1 MINQDSMQ
9 HLYTLRSICLFLCFP
24 VLMAAQRYDV
34 IIQNGKVF
42 DGSPNGFSNVDIAI
56 RGEKIA
62 RIAPQIH
69 KKAARTIDASGL
81 VVSPGFIDLHTHLE
95 PLTLDP
101 QAQSHVR
108 QGVTTALGG
117 PDGGGP
123 LRIGSYL
130 DSLTALGI
138 GLNAAYLIGHNT
150 VRNHVMGLVN
160 KAPTPQELQEME
172 QWVEKG
178 MQDGAF
184 GISTG
189 LKYLPGTYAKLDE
202 IVALSK
208 VAARNGGI
216 YTSHLREEGL
226 GLLEG
231 VGEAIQIAELAQ
243 IPVVLTHHKA
253 IGIKMWGSSTK
264 TLAMVDAARARGLDV
279 MIDQYPYTASFTGIS
294 VLIPSWALEGNP
306 VKEFSRR
313 CEDPILRDSI
323 KRGIIF
329 NLLNDRGGGDLR
341 RIQFGSFDWKPEL
354 NGKTLH
360 DWALLEGLEPTVE
373 NGAEL
378 VIQAQMHRGAG
389 CIFHAISEEDVR
401 RIMQHP
407 QTMVASDGR
416 LSQPGKEHP
425 HPRAYGTFPRV
436 LGHYVREEKVLSL
449 EQALYKMTGQ
459 PATRLGLTDR
469 GFIKKGYFADFT
481 LFDPQTISDKSTFE
495 APHQYAEGIP
505 YVLING
511 KVVVD
516 QGIYQDVR
524 AGKALKK

>member
-1 MINQDSMQ
+1 MKVCSA
-9 HLYTLRSICLFLCFP
+9 SFFAGLFL
-24 VLMAAQRYDV
+24 LLSAALSAQRYDLL
-34 IIQNGKVF
+34 IRNGQVF
-42 DGSPNGFSNVDIAI
+42 EGSAGATLWKADLAI
-56 RGEKIA
+56 KGGKILRVAPEIKGKSA
-62 RIAPQIH
+62 RE
-69 KKAARTIDASGL
+69 IDARGL

-95 PLTLDP
+95 PLPLDP

-123 LRIGSYL
+123 LGIGSYL
-130 DSLTALGI
+130 DTLSAIGI
-138 GLNAAYLIGHNT
+138 GLNTAYLIGHNT

-160 KAPTPQELQEME
+160 RAPTADELRQME
-172 QWVEKG
+172 DWIEKA
-178 MQDGAF
+178 MKEGAF

-208 VAARNGGI
+208 VAARHGGI

-231 VGEAIQIAELAQ
+231 VAEAIQIAELAG

-253 IGIKMWGSSTK
+253 IGLKMWGSSVK
-264 TLAMVDAARARGLDV
+264 TLAMVDSARTKGLDV

-294 VLIPSWALEGNP
+294 VLIPSWALEGHP
-306 VKEFSRR
+306 VREFARR

-323 KRGIIF
+323 KQGIIF

-354 NGKTLH
+354 NGKTLY
-360 DWALLEGLEPTVE
+360 DWAILQGLEPNVE
-373 NGAEL
+373 HGADL
-378 VIQAQMHRGAG
+378 VIEAQIHRGAG

-401 RIMQHP
+401 RIMKHP

-416 LSQPGKEHP
+416 LSQPGKDHP

-436 LGHYVREEKVLSL
+436 LGHYVREEKVLTL
-449 EQALYKMTGQ
+449 EEALFKMTGQ
-459 PATRLGLTDR
+459 PALRLGLDKR
-469 GFIKKGYFADFT
+469 GFIRKGYYADLT
-481 LFDPQTISDKSTFE
+481 LFDPATVKDKSTFE
-495 APHQYAEGIP
+495 APHQYPEGIP
-505 YVLING
+505 YVLVNG
-511 KVVVD
+511 KMAID
-516 QGIYQDVR
+516 NGAYQDVR
-524 AGKALKK
+524 AGKPLRRKD

>member
-1 MINQDSMQ
+1 MEMKVLTNLV
-9 HLYTLRSICLFLCFP
+9 LYTLLSMLPFSI
-24 VLMAAQRYDV
+24 AGQRYD
-34 IIQNGKVF
+34 ILIRQGDVF
-42 DGSPNGFSNVDIAI
+42 DGQHPGFHQLDIAVK
-56 RGEKIA
+56 GERIV
-62 RIAPQIH
+62 RIAPHIRA
-69 KKAARTIDASGL
+69 KAKRIIDAAGL
-81 VVSPGFIDLHTHLE
+81 VVSPGFIDLHAHLE

-101 QAQSHVR
+101 EAQSHIR

-130 DSLTALGI
+130 DSLKALGI
-138 GLNAAYLIGHNT
+138 GLNTAYLIGHNT

-160 KAPTPQELQEME
+160 RAPSPEELQEMQ

-178 MQDGAF
+178 MLDGAF

-202 IVALSK
+202 VVALSQ
-208 VAARNGGI
+208 VAARHGGI

-226 GLLEG
+226 GLLDG
-231 VGEAIQIAELAQ
+231 VGEAIQIAAQ
-243 IPVVLTHHKA
+243 AHIPVVLTHHKA
-253 IGIKMWGSSTK
+253 IGIQMWGASVK
-264 TLAMVDAARARGLDV
+264 TLAMVDAARNNGLDV

-294 VLIPSWALEGNP
+294 VLIPSWALEGNQ
-306 VKEFSRR
+306 VQGFAKR

-323 KRGIIF
+323 RKGIIF

-360 DWALLEGLEPTVE
+360 DWALLEGLEPSVE
-373 NGAEL
+373 NGADL
-378 VIQAQMHRGAG
+378 VIEAQIHRGAG

-416 LSQPGKEHP
+416 LSQPGKDHP

-449 EQALYKMTGQ
+449 DQALFKMTGQ
-459 PATRLGLTDR
+459 PALRMGLKDR
-469 GFIKKGYFADFT
+469 GFIRKNYYADIT
-481 LFDPQTISDKSTFE
+481 VFDPQTVSDKSTFE
-495 APHQYAEGIP
+495 NPHQYPVGIP
-505 YVLING
+505 YVLVNG
-511 KVVVD
+511 KLVVE
-516 QGIYQDVR
+516 QGTYHDLR
-524 AGKALKK
+524 AGKPLRKE

>member
-1 MINQDSMQ
+1 MKIIS
-9 HLYTLRSICLFLCFP
+9 TLLCMLLGFLP
-24 VLMAAQRYDV
+24 HMLSAQRYDV
-34 IIQNGKVF
+34 LIRDGDVF
-42 DGSPNGFSNVDIAI
+42 DGQGPGFQQMDIAI
-56 RGEKIA
+56 KGERIA
-62 RIAPQIH
+62 RMAPHIRA
-69 KKAARTIDASGL
+69 KARRVINAQGL
-81 VVSPGFIDLHTHLE
+81 VVSPGFIDLHAHLE

-101 QAQSHVR
+101 QAQSHLR

-130 DSLTALGI
+130 DTLQALGI
-138 GLNAAYLIGHNT
+138 GLNVGYLIGHNT

-160 KAPTPQELQEME
+160 RAPDAAELQEMG
-172 QWVEKG
+172 QWIEKA
-178 MQDGAF
+178 MSDGAF

-202 IVALSK
+202 VVALSRI
-208 VAARNGGI
+208 AARNGGI

-231 VGEAIQIAELAQ
+231 VAEAIQIAEQAA

-253 IGIKMWGSSTK
+253 IGIQMWGASVK
-264 TLAMVDAARARGLDV
+264 TLAMVDAARERGLDV

-306 VKEFSRR
+306 VQEFAKRYD
-313 CEDPILRDSI
+313 DPVLRDSI
-323 KRGIIF
+323 RKGIIF

-360 DWALLEGLEPTVE
+360 DWALLEGLEPSVE

-378 VIQAQMHRGAG
+378 VIQAQIHRGAG

-416 LSQPGKEHP
+416 LSQPGKDHP

-449 EQALYKMTGQ
+449 DQALFKMTGQ
-459 PATRLGLTDR
+459 PARRMGLTDR
-469 GFIKKGYFADFT
+469 GFLRKGYYADLT
-481 LFDPQTISDKSTFE
+481 LFNPDTIRDKSTFE
-495 APHQYAEGIP
+495 GPHQYPEGIP
-505 YVLING
+505 FVLVNG
-511 KVVVD
+511 QIVVD
-516 QGIYQDVR
+516 EGVYRDVR
-524 AGKALKK
+524 AGQPLRKK

>member
-1 MINQDSMQ
+1 
-9 HLYTLRSICLFLCFP
+9 
-24 VLMAAQRYDV
+24 
-34 IIQNGKVF
+34 
-42 DGSPNGFSNVDIAI
+42 
-56 RGEKIA
+56 
-62 RIAPQIH
+62 
-69 KKAARTIDASGL
+69 
-81 VVSPGFIDLHTHLE
+81 
-95 PLTLDP
+95 
-101 QAQSHVR
+101 
-108 QGVTTALGG
+108 
-117 PDGGGP
+117 
-123 LRIGSYL
+123 
-130 DSLTALGI
+130 
-138 GLNAAYLIGHNT
+138 
-150 VRNHVMGLVN
+150 
-160 KAPTPQELQEME
+160 
-172 QWVEKG
+172 
-178 MQDGAF
+178 
-184 GISTG
+184 
-189 LKYLPGTYAKLDE
+189 
-202 IVALSK
+202 
-208 VAARNGGI
+208 
-216 YTSHLREEGL
+216 
-226 GLLEG
+226 
-231 VGEAIQIAELAQ
+231 
-243 IPVVLTHHKA
+243 
-253 IGIKMWGSSTK
+253 
-264 TLAMVDAARARGLDV
+264 
-279 MIDQYPYTASFTGIS
+279 
-294 VLIPSWALEGNP
+294 LEGNP

-360 DWALLEGLEPTVE
+360 DWALQEGLEPTVE

-469 GFIKKGYFADFT
+469 GFIKKGYFADLT
-481 LFDPQTISDKSTFE
+481 LFDPQTIEDKSTFE

-511 KVVVD
+511 KIIVD
-516 QGIYQDVR
+516 QGVYKDLR
-524 AGKALKK
+524 AGKALRR